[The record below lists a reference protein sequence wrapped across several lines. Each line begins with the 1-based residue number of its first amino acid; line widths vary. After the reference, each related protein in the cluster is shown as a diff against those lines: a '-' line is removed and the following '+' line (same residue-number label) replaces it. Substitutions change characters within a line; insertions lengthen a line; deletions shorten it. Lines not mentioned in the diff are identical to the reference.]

1 MQNKYILSTLI
12 DGVITTTEY
21 KSLQQIAKDLKI
33 EYYRVKMIYKL
44 TNKPNNKYNQ
54 KQTQELLDMF
64 QIRDVP
70 FVWERHIF

>member
-21 KSLQQIAKDLKI
+21 KSLQHITKDLKI